1 MLLQHNVDLATQ
13 MFQLLALQ
21 KEKETLSAMQ
31 PQLAEGD
38 DNFGNLR
45 RKIMARRSREHSNF
59 TDIIFKEVPGNH

>member
-1 MLLQHNVDLATQ
+1 MLLQHIVDLATQ

-38 DNFGNLR
+38 DNFGNL
-45 RKIMARRSREHSNF
+45 KDIMARRSREHSNF
-59 TDIIFKEVPGNH
+59 TDIIFKVVPGNH

>member
-38 DNFGNLR
+38 DNFGNLID
-45 RKIMARRSREHSNF
+45 IMARRSREHSNF

>member
-38 DNFGNLR
+38 DNVGNL
-45 RKIMARRSREHSNF
+45 KDIMARRSREHSNF

>member
-38 DNFGNLR
+38 DNFGNL
-45 RKIMARRSREHSNF
+45 
-59 TDIIFKEVPGNH
+59 

>member
-38 DNFGNLR
+38 DNFG
-45 RKIMARRSREHSNF
+45 KKDIMASRSREHFNF
-59 TDIIFKEVPGNH
+59 TDIIFKVVPGNH

>member
-38 DNFGNLR
+38 DNVGNL
-45 RKIMARRSREHSNF
+45 KDIMAHRSREHSNF
-59 TDIIFKEVPGNH
+59 TDIIFKVVPGNH